1 MKRKILAAML
11 ALAVTTSFTGC
22 AVMKKQKAQEATT
35 AGTEAMTEAAT
46 AAPTAAP
53 ETGEDVAPAAT
64 EAATEY
70 DGGDY
75 AFSDDTIKLANYKGI
90 DVRVYS
96 SSANRSVED
105 SVNAMLD
112 AFSTYDEVKDRE
124 ITATDTVK
132 INVTATVDGTEY
144 LPLCFTDFSNSMEFD
159 AILGGFNAKL
169 IGQKPGT
176 RVKFKIDVPQDS
188 SNTDLAGKTVEFTVE
203 LLYLYGEK
211 HTPEYNDAF
220 VKENLGYDS
229 VADYEKSIKEDNDR
243 MQATMERDDT
253 ENQIKMYLTS
263 NSTVEKMDDSI
274 LAKYKEEYLSAYKN
288 GAVSSGV
295 EFEDYV
301 TDSMGM
307 TMEQLNENVDYVA
320 RSDAS
325 WEMIVRKIAELEG
338 IEYSDEAWEGYL
350 NDLVKESGYSNVDE
364 YKKNFLETDA
374 AKEKS
379 QFEYLESAVMD
390 KLIEYANVEKE
401 TEGLANE

>member
-11 ALAVTTSFTGC
+11 ALAVTLSFTGC
-22 AVMKKQKAQEATT
+22 AVMKKQQAQEATT

-46 AAPTAAP
+46 EAATKAA
-53 ETGEDVAPAAT
+53 TGTTTAAT
-64 EAATEY
+64 EAATEA

-96 SSANRSVED
+96 SSTNRSVQD

-124 ITATDTVK
+124 ITETDTVK

-144 LPLCFTDFSNSMEFD
+144 TPLCFTNFSNSMEFD

-176 RVKFKIDVPQDS
+176 KVKFKIEVPQDS

-263 NSTVEKMDDSI
+263 NSTVEKIDDSI

-288 GAVSSGV
+288 GAISSGV

-301 TDSMGM
+301 TNSMGM

-320 RSDAS
+320 KSDAS

-350 NDLVKESGYSNVDE
+350 DSLAKESGCSSVDE

-374 AKEKS
+374 AKAKS
-379 QFEYLESAVMD
+379 QFEYLESTVMD

>member
-11 ALAVTTSFTGC
+11 ALAVTLSFTGC

-46 AAPTAAP
+46 EAATGTTA
-53 ETGEDVAPAAT
+53 AAT
-64 EAATEY
+64 EAATEA

-75 AFSDDTIKLANYKGI
+75 VFSDDTIKLANYKGI

-96 SSANRSVED
+96 SSTNRSVQD

-124 ITATDTVK
+124 ITETDTVK

-144 LPLCFTDFSNSMEFD
+144 TPLCFTNFSNSMEFD

-176 RVKFKIDVPQDS
+176 KVKFKIDVPQDS

-229 VADYEKSIKEDNDR
+229 VADYEKSIKDDNDR

-263 NSTVEKMDDSI
+263 NSTVEKIDDSI

-288 GAVSSGV
+288 GAISSGV

-301 TDSMGM
+301 TNSMGM

-320 RSDAS
+320 KSDAS

-350 NDLVKESGYSNVDE
+350 DSLAKESGYSSVEE

-374 AKEKS
+374 AKAKS
-379 QFEYLESAVMD
+379 QFEYLESTVMD

>member
-11 ALAVTTSFTGC
+11 ALAVTLSFTGC

-35 AGTEAMTEAAT
+35 VGTEAMTEAAT
-46 AAPTAAP
+46 EAATEAV
-53 ETGEDVAPAAT
+53 TGTTTAAT
-64 EAATEY
+64 EAATEA

-96 SSANRSVED
+96 SSTNRSVQD

-124 ITATDTVK
+124 ITETDTVK

-144 LPLCFTDFSNSMEFD
+144 TPLCFTNFSNSMEFD

-176 RVKFKIDVPQDS
+176 KVKFKIEVPQDS

-229 VADYEKSIKEDNDR
+229 VADYEKSIKDDNDR

-263 NSTVEKMDDSI
+263 NSTVEKIDDSI

-288 GAVSSGV
+288 GAISSGV

-301 TDSMGM
+301 TNSMGM

-320 RSDAS
+320 KSDAS

-350 NDLVKESGYSNVDE
+350 DSLAKESGCSSVDE

-374 AKEKS
+374 AKAKS
-379 QFEYLESAVMD
+379 QFEYLESTVMD